1 LLFIA
6 FEQCDSMNQTN
17 DIQSQAPKKPSPKA
31 LVAGIAIALVVAVTC
46 FTVVMFLPE
55 SDKPFFDSPLRSA
68 LAGVGLLGVACPL
81 LIAGSRLRKHAAGSP
96 YFEEGFI
103 AGVLTLFG
111 YILLIVALLCLAL
124 AAYALLERLL
134 VTKWP
139 IRRSQ

>member
-1 LLFIA
+1 M
-6 FEQCDSMNQTN
+6 DQTN
-17 DIQSQAPKKPSPKA
+17 SIEKGKHSTKA
-31 LVAGIAIALVVAVTC
+31 IVAIVAAAIVVAVAC
-46 FTVVMFLPE
+46 FTVVMLLPE